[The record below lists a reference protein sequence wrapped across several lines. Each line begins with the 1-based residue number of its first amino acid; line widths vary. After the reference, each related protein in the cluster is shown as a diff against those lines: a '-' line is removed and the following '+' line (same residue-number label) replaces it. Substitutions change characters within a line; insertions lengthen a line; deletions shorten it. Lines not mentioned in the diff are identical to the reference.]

1 MLICELDKVDEEW
14 RAKYLLVMDNASIH
28 RSKVTQGFFERHGV
42 PVLYTGS
49 RGFEPH
55 YGYLFGYRS
64 QSSVSSVG

>member
-1 MLICELDKVDEEW
+1 MAQWIARLTSNQKVAGSSPALGGSFYYKA
-14 RAKYLLVMDNASIH
+14 RITQLV
-28 RSKVTQGFFERHGV
+28 RV